1 MRESRFGML
10 RGNIGVARLPM
21 LNGFIK
27 GPALFFVAPRRGSPR
42 WDHRV
47 ETLVEWVFGGA
58 GK

>member
-27 GPALFFVAPRRGSPR
+27 GPALFLWHLVAA
-42 WDHRV
+42 H
-47 ETLVEWVFGGA
+47 LA
-58 GK
+58 GITGLRP